1 MGNCLGTRKKSDQGG
16 YRLGSASQ
24 QQQTSPS
31 QGHTLGGGGGGGS
44 NSSASNNREAMLAA
58 AEQRRLQSEN
68 RGTKPGG
75 KLSKQLAEQKRQNP
89 LQSTSEEMPERLV
102 WD

>member
-1 MGNCLGTRKKSDQGG
+1 MVSNEQCGTCTSLVQQTYEHSLQGNCLGTRKKSDQGG

-58 AEQRRLQSEN
+58 AEQRRLQVCYLLL
-68 RGTKPGG
+68 G
-75 KLSKQLAEQKRQNP
+75 
-89 LQSTSEEMPERLV
+89 
-102 WD
+102 